1 MSSQQVPAVVF
12 LSLALALALTPTA
25 AESTRIHGIDL
36 VWHWEGAGSSGA
48 HQANTAINP
57 ASVVKLATTL
67 WALETL
73 GPDHRFRTTVAVR
86 GTIDAETG
94 VLHGDLIVRG
104 GGDPDF
110 HVENAQLVAQ
120 RLLDLGIRSVAG
132 TLYVNE
138 GFWIGWERGSEG
150 TLLDTKDRA
159 RRMARRLSAAWDPR
173 TWSRETL
180 NAMRRYRETRPG
192 VKFLHL
198 PVQHVAGMDEG
209 VPAKR
214 PLVEH
219 LSNPLKMI
227 LKRFNDY
234 SNNDIERL
242 EYHLGSPT
250 AMERFYRERWDDPQ
264 PEIRFETL
272 SGLGSNRMSPSQ
284 ITRLIGE
291 LKTAA
296 AAHGLGLAD
305 LLPALDCGRNTLRN
319 YRGLLTDLPA
329 GSLVGKT
336 GTLVQTDGGVV
347 TLAGSLSTDRG
358 DVNFFIGAP
367 NNGARMNAARRAQTR
382 WLLDHARK
390 WTVRPVECVEETLYS
405 HQDASAS
412 DAQSQAENY

>member
-1 MSSQQVPAVVF
+1 MLA
-12 LSLALALALTPTA
+12 LSLAAFAGA
-25 AESTRIHGIDL
+25 AEPTRIHGIDL
-36 VWHWEGAGSSGA
+36 VWHWEGPGSGGA
-48 HQANTAINP
+48 HQADVAINP

-73 GPDHRFRTTVAVR
+73 GPDHRFHTAVAVR

-94 VLHGDLIVRG
+94 VLHGDLVVRG

-120 RLLDLGIRSVAG
+120 GLLDLGVRSVAG

-150 TLLDTKDRA
+150 TLPNVNDRA
-159 RRMARRLSAAWDPR
+159 KKMARRLSKAWNPR
-173 TWSRETL
+173 TWNRQTL
-180 NAMRRYRETRPG
+180 NAMRRYRESTPG

-198 PVQHVAGMDEG
+198 PVERVAGLDDGQPFEG
-209 VPAKR
+209 PT
-214 PLVEH
+214 VEH
-219 LSNPLKMI
+219 RSNPLKTI

-242 EYHLGSPT
+242 EYHLGGPA
-250 AMERFYRERWDDPQ
+250 AMERFYRERWGDPQ
-264 PEIRFETL
+264 PQIRFETL

-284 ITRLIGE
+284 ITRLISE
-291 LKTAA
+291 LRTMAV
-296 AAHGLGLAD
+296 AHGLVLAD

-319 YRGLLTDLPA
+319 YRGLLDGLPT

-347 TLAGSLSTDRG
+347 TLAGSIFTERG
-358 DVNFFIGAP
+358 DVTFFVGAP
-367 NNGARMNAARRAQTR
+367 RNGARLNTARRAQTR
-382 WLLDHARK
+382 WLLDRAK
-390 WTVRPVECVEETLYS
+390 DWKVRRAECTSETFYS
-405 HQDASAS
+405 HQDASTSHFQPDSAPP
-412 DAQSQAENY
+412 D